1 MMADKLSL
9 EVVTPEKIVLSEDN
23 AEMVISPGELG
34 DFGVLKGHTPFLT
47 SLRMGV
53 LRFINK
59 DNQEKAVFIKGGFA
73 EALPDKV
80 TILADAAENSDEIDL
95 DRAQKAKERALERL
109 ENVASDEQID
119 SKRAHKALQRAEIRI
134 KLALV

>member
-1 MMADKLSL
+1 MADKLSL